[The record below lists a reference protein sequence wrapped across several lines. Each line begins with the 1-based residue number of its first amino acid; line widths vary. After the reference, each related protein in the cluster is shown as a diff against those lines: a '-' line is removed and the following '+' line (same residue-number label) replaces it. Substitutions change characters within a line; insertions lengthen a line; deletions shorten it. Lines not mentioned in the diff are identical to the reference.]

1 MKTYHKEYGITASIT
16 DKLDGTARLLVKD
29 QYGRKV
35 KDSIHKNRSA
45 AADWLKLE
53 DISEEACSEL
63 EKTLTAAVMK
73 WLEKHSLKPDF
84 YESIS
89 SVQAHGIDDYFKK
102 K

>member
-1 MKTYHKEYGITASIT
+1 MAK
-16 DKLDGTARLLVKD
+16 
-29 QYGRKV
+29 
-35 KDSIHKNRSA
+35 KNGS
-45 AADWLKLE
+45 LKLK
-53 DISEEACSEL
+53 IAACKKCKSQQELCNEL
-63 EKTLTAAVMK
+63 EKSLTAAVMK

>member
-1 MKTYHKEYGITASIT
+1 MKYYSIGEFA
-16 DKLDGTARLLVKD
+16 DKIGKTIQTLRNWDKNNTFKPAYVTTGGTR
-29 QYGRKV
+29 YY
-35 KDSIHKNRSA
+35 S
-45 AADWLKLE
+45 
-53 DISEEACSEL
+53 SEEACSEL

>member
-1 MKTYHKEYGITASIT
+1 MKVHELKEILNNYDDTADVFFFTGYSTIPIEADEIAGI
-16 DKLDGTARLLVKD
+16 
-29 QYGRKV
+29 
-35 KDSIHKNRSA
+35 A